1 MIPADV
7 LLALVP
13 DAKVVPI
20 THDGLSMTRDVAT
33 FSDVVGRLSE
43 PVIVTDC
50 HVYNTHPPL
59 PWSHRH
65 EFVLATANVGGR
77 SHHDSS
83 MMPNHTTLAD
93 R

>member
-33 FSDVVGRLSE
+33 FSDVVGRLPD

-65 EFVLATANVGGR
+65 EFVFAAANIGGR
-77 SHHDSS
+77 SHHDS
-83 MMPNHTTLAD
+83 L
-93 R
+93 